1 MDNNSFAFI
10 SGNGS
15 FEFNEAVL
23 VRLNSLAGATF
34 DFLHL
39 DSDYFGDGG
48 PDFCIPQYG
57 SLQDRHVVIFQSM
70 TDLEL
75 KDEFLALVWAARN
88 QYGAQSVIGVLP
100 FFMHRREEHPEK
112 LEEINRSQFF
122 ANQLAAAGANQVIFC
137 DIHSQQVVV
146 DFEAEGIAA
155 IDVDSAPILAEQI
168 MPLVTL
174 ARANDVSVA
183 VDSPDQGS
191 LPRAISLA
199 RALGAP
205 VALGLKLRSETGA
218 IKLSSSDAA
227 LDEIRG
233 DYPDIEFLNDS
244 SLKGFLMI
252 MRDDEV
258 SSGATSQKRAAHLL
272 DDAHVKEVVLCGTH
286 AVLTPG
292 WRRKFARPG
301 INRFA
306 RIFLANTIHRSY
318 RKQTGGIITPVDVSS
333 GVAKALYLMLAKL

>member
-1 MDNNSFAFI
+1 MDNNNFAFI

-23 VRLNSLAGATF
+23 ARLNSLAGASF

-48 PDFCIPQYG
+48 PDFCIPRYG
-57 SLQDRHVVIFQSM
+57 SLEDRHVVIFQSM

-75 KDEFLALVWAARN
+75 KDEFLTLVWAARN
-88 QYGAQSVIGVLP
+88 QYGAKSVIGVLP
-100 FFMHRREEHPEK
+100 FFMHRREDHPEK
-112 LEEINRSQFF
+112 LGEINRSRFF
-122 ANQLAAAGANQVIFC
+122 ANQLAAAGANRVIFC
-137 DIHSQQVVV
+137 DIHSQQVVE
-146 DFEAEGIAA
+146 DFKAEGIEA

-174 ARANDVSVA
+174 ARANDVPVA
-183 VDSPDQGS
+183 VDSPDRGS
-191 LPRAISLA
+191 LLRAISLA

-205 VALGLKLRSETGA
+205 VALGLKFRSETGE
-218 IKLSSSDAA
+218 IELSSSDAA
-227 LDEIRG
+227 LAEIREN
-233 DYPDIEFLNDS
+233 YPDIEFLNDS
-244 SLKGFLMI
+244 SLEGFLMI

-258 SSGATSQKRAAHLL
+258 SSGATSQERAAYLL
-272 DDAHVKEVVLCGTH
+272 GDAHVKEVVFCGTH

-292 WRRKFARPG
+292 FRRRFTRPEVNKFS
-301 INRFA
+301 
-306 RIFLANTIHRSY
+306 RIFLTNTIHRSY